1 MGLNCGTVASLF
13 VVSCGLRY
21 ATGTVLPA
29 RHTNA
34 CTNRYV
40 FAHAIEG
47 RGAHQRYLW
56 MIWAVMDSKRDGT
69 LQKLMFLVK
78 WIGAQR
84 LSQLRIVPAWQMIG

>member
-1 MGLNCGTVASLF
+1 MGLRCATVASLF

-34 CTNRYV
+34 CASKCV
-40 FAHAIEG
+40 FAHALEG
-47 RGAHQRYLW
+47 RGAYQRYLW
-56 MIWAVMDSKRDGT
+56 MIWAVTDSKRDGI
-69 LQKLMFLVK
+69 LQKLMFFVR

-84 LSQLRIVPAWQMIG
+84 LSQPRIVPAWQTIG